1 MCVKQILEI
10 SSKIWLTS
18 HTLWPMYFVVNGKV
32 VNTKRLIVTALTAAL
47 LAGGCAKSSTGR
59 NQLTLFSDSE
69 LGKMGAA
76 SFEEM
81 KQKEKVSQDKAT
93 NNYVQ
98 CVAKGITKHVPQSAH
113 AGEWEVVVFD
123 SPQVNAFALP
133 GGKIGV
139 YTGILKVAISA
150 DQLAAIIGHEVGHVI
165 ERHSNERLSSNQ
177 FSQIG
182 LVAASAIMTSQNVE
196 NKNLYMAGLGLG
208 VQYGILLPYGRAHES
223 EADIVGQDL
232 MAKAGFKPDA
242 AIALWQNMAKVSK
255 GAPPEFMSTHPSHKT
270 RISALGAHLPKA
282 KAHYDAKQ
290 RPNCVKPK

>member
-1 MCVKQILEI
+1 M
-10 SSKIWLTS
+10 
-18 HTLWPMYFVVNGKV
+18 
-32 VNTKRLIVTALTAAL
+32 NTKRLFISAITTVLIL
-47 LAGGCAKSSTGR
+47 SGCAKSSTGR
-59 NQLTLFSDSE
+59 SQLTLFSDAE
-69 LGKMGAA
+69 LGKMGAS

-81 KQKEKVSQDKAT
+81 KQKEKVSQDNAT
-93 NNYVQ
+93 NQYVQ
-98 CVAKGITKHVPQSAH
+98 CIAQGITKHVPNSAH
-113 AGEWEVVVFD
+113 SGDWEVVVFD

-139 YTGILKVAISA
+139 YTGILKVAVTA

-182 LVAASAIMTSQNVE
+182 LAAANAVMTSQNVE

-208 VQYGILLPYGRAHES
+208 IQYGIILPYGRTHES

-242 AIALWQNMAKVSK
+242 AIALWQNIAKLSK

-270 RISALGAHLPKA
+270 RIAALTSHLA
-282 KAHYDAKQ
+282 VANQLYDHKQ
-290 RPNCVKPK
+290 RPSCTKPK